1 MGLRVRDSDLLS
13 KESRAGVRHDPSLLA
28 REVCEAALV
37 RL

>member
-1 MGLRVRDSDLLS
+1 MDLRVRKTYLLS

-28 REVCEAALV
+28 REVGEAVLV

>member
-1 MGLRVRDSDLLS
+1 VREAHLLS
-13 KESRAGVRHDPSLLA
+13 EDIGAGVRHDPERLA